1 MNLEL
6 KRDYIIFQVLLFFV
20 FLFIILLY
28 YIQGAFHLKSF
39 FKILLSLV
47 IIPFLLLTRR
57 PFEYLAIFFPI
68 FLCTGI
74 RYVFIHKFL
83 IKRTPPSTPLFLHIT
98 DFIAFA
104 LLFYI
109 LIQYISSKSC
119 TKDPYFRFF
128 GLFFGSLF
136 LSLIPSFDKFF
147 SLFHILMF
155 FNGYIIY
162 RFLLDNL
169 EKRESNLR
177 MFLWAYLVFLSFN
190 IIIGVFQLVIGYIPL
205 FGKGFMEIYTM
216 EMRRIRG
223 VFVHGNSLGGI
234 IALTIPVYASF
245 YFSDYLKKRRILVKF
260 LYFSFFIFLL
270 GALFFTYSRNSLIS
284 AFLGV
289 LAVIFVYSWKI
300 KRLRIFLRYGFVV
313 FIFILIAVIISKFLF
328 ENVYERVVS
337 IFSPYKDLSFQVR
350 LHYWKNSLKTF
361 FENPVL
367 GVGISQFIY
376 MPYAFLVLIPHN
388 LYIQLLLETGILGF
402 ITFFMFIGYVL
413 KSLFACVKIKEDKG
427 YSWMVMGLVGSWVT
441 FLSHNFL
448 DSSWTTINHNEE
460 MKVLFI
466 LITLSAFIYR
476 EFKKTS
482 S

>member
-6 KRDYIIFQVLLFFV
+6 KKDYIIFQVLLFFV

-28 YIQGAFHLKSF
+28 YVQGAFHLKSF

-47 IIPFLLLTRR
+47 IISFLLLTRR
-57 PFEYLAIFFPI
+57 PFEYLAIFFPVL
-68 FLCTGI
+68 LCTGI
-74 RYVFIHKFL
+74 RYVFMHKFL
-83 IKRTPPSTPLFLHIT
+83 IKRTPTSAPLFLHIA

-109 LIQYISSKSC
+109 LIQYISSKSL
-119 TKDPYFRFF
+119 TKDPYFRFL
-128 GLFFGSLF
+128 GLFFCSLF

-169 EKRESNLR
+169 GKRESNLK
-177 MFLWAYLVFLSFN
+177 MFLWAYLLFLSFN

-205 FGKGFMEIYTM
+205 FGKGFMEIYSL
-216 EMRRIRG
+216 EIRRIRG

-245 YFSDYLKKRRILVKF
+245 YFSDYLKKGRIFIKI
-260 LYFSFFIFLL
+260 LYFSFFLFLL

-289 LAVIFVYSWKI
+289 LAMIFVYSWKI
-300 KRLRIFLRYGFVV
+300 KKLRIFLRYGFVV
-313 FIFILIAVIISKFLF
+313 FVFVIIAVIISKFLF
-328 ENVYERVVS
+328 EDVYERVVS
-337 IFSPYKDLSFQVR
+337 IFSPYEDLSFQVR
-350 LHYWKNSLKTF
+350 LHYWSNSLKTF

-388 LYIQLLLETGILGF
+388 LYIQLLLETGIVGF
-402 ITFFMFIGYVL
+402 VAFFLFTGYVL
-413 KSLFACVKIKEDKG
+413 RSLFACVKIKEESK
-427 YSWMVMGLVGSWVT
+427 YSWMAMGLIGSWVA
-441 FLSHNFL
+441 FLNHNLL

-460 MKVLFI
+460 MKILFI
-466 LITLSAFIYR
+466 LITLSAFIY
-476 EFKKTS
+476 EKFKGAS
-482 S
+482 L